1 MLDPRPNVSRRNA
14 PHRIAQDA
22 PNAGSSARGD
32 QQPDRSGAG
41 GGGVNRWTPAN
52 IARLAVFAEH
62 LSQDVRPFEIGK
74 IMGLTRGEVSA
85 CMRRIR
91 ADLGGQAV

>member
-1 MLDPRPNVSRRNA
+1 M
-14 PHRIAQDA
+14 
-22 PNAGSSARGD
+22 
-32 QQPDRSGAG
+32 
-41 GGGVNRWTPAN
+41 NRWTPAN
-52 IARLAVFAEH
+52 IARLAAFAEH
-62 LSQDVRPFEIGK
+62 LSLDVRPFEIGK